1 MSDPE
6 GEALPTRIAAVNV
19 GVLDPIG
26 RGQKQRG
33 DRAERDREQFE
44 GGL

>member
-1 MSDPE
+1 MGDIES
-6 GEALPTRIAAVNV
+6 EALPMRIAAIDV

-26 RGQKQRG
+26 RRLKQGG
-33 DRAERDREQFE
+33 DRAKRDREQFE

>member
-1 MSDPE
+1 MW
-6 GEALPTRIAAVNV
+6 IAAVDI

-26 RGQKQRG
+26 RGQKQRSN
-33 DRAERDREQFE
+33 RAERDREQFE

>member
-1 MSDPE
+1 M
-6 GEALPTRIAAVNV
+6 RIAAVDV

-26 RGQKQRG
+26 SGQNQG
-33 DRAERDREQFE
+33 SDRAKRDREQFE

>member
-1 MSDPE
+1 MSDAE
-6 GEALPTRIAAVNV
+6 SEALPTRIAAVDV

-26 RGQKQRG
+26 RGQKQGG
-33 DRAERDREQFE
+33 DRAKRDREQFE